1 MGSVWVLA
9 FPFRY
14 GPPKTRMNVLHVVC
28 GLVVFCVV
36 VVCSASLLCV
46 LPPVY
51 SLTWVCVFGG
61 VFSVGRLVPVSS
73 LNTSRCFHFWSIYP
87 IIYWGPTQQLS
98 LLLDA

>member
-1 MGSVWVLA
+1 MGSVWVPGVSL
-9 FPFRY
+9 PLW
-14 GPPKTRMNVLHVVC
+14 PPQNKNERSSRCVWVISVL
-28 GLVVFCVV
+28 
-36 VVCSASLLCV
+36 CSGCLQCLIV
-46 LPPVY
+46 LRALPVY

-61 VFSVGRLVPVSS
+61 VFSVGRLVPVCS

>member
-36 VVCSASLLCV
+36 VVCSASLFCV
-46 LPPVY
+46 LPPTTH
-51 SLTWVCVFGG
+51 LNGERVFG
-61 VFSVGRLVPVSS
+61 VFLV
-73 LNTSRCFHFWSIYP
+73 LA
-87 IIYWGPTQQLS
+87 
-98 LLLDA
+98 D